1 MSNNRLIQF
10 DILKGVGIVCVLLG
24 HTEINDILAVQI
36 YAFHMPLFFF
46 CGGVFFR
53 DRTLRETLRKSVNQL
68 LIPYFFFLFVRYA
81 CLFVLYVMTGK
92 SYDYVDNILLTT
104 NPLDESG
111 AMYKTIWFLL
121 CLFSVR
127 LLYAVID
134 KIVKLTGDNRKL
146 LLESVL
152 CVGGYVAA
160 PYLELPFCL
169 DSAIGMLLYY
179 HMGRIFFS
187 FDTYKKNIGWFYIL
201 LMMVVYVVA
210 VYNLHP
216 HVSIKNCIYPVY
228 HVFWAILGIYTFY
241 QISIKLIE
249 LKFVSHFL
257 ARCGNS
263 SLTLMGLHRSLWL
276 FICPICLALHMSDWF
291 TIIIQMVIAIV
302 VILPVDVFLKKY
314 SPWLIGAR

>member
-10 DILKGVGIVCVLLG
+10 DILKGIGIICVLLG
-24 HTEINDILAVQI
+24 HTDVNDIVAVQI

-46 CGGVFFR
+46 CSGVFFR
-53 DRTLRETLRKSVNQL
+53 NRSLGETFKKSVNQL

-81 CLFVLYVMTGK
+81 CLFVIFVMTGK
-92 SYDYVDNILLTT
+92 LYDYVDSILLTT

-127 LLYAVID
+127 VLYAVID
-134 KIVKLTGDNRKL
+134 KIVQFLGDNRKL
-146 LLESVL
+146 LIESVL
-152 CVGGYVAA
+152 CWGGYVSA

-179 HMGRIFFS
+179 HMGRMFFC
-187 FDTYKKNIGWFYIL
+187 FDTYKKSLEWFYIL
-201 LMMVVYVVA
+201 LMVVVYVGV

-216 HVSIKNCIYPVY
+216 HVSIKNCIYPLY
-228 HVFWAILGIYTFY
+228 HVFLAILGIYVFY
-241 QISIKLIE
+241 QISIQLIE
-249 LKFVSHFL
+249 WKFVSQFL
-257 ARCGNS
+257 ARCGSS

-276 FICPICLALHMSDWF
+276 FICPICMALHISNWF

-314 SPWLIGAR
+314 SPRLIGIK